1 MRFPIL
7 GALLYPEHS
16 RPYPDG
22 LYRVRGMHAY
32 TSRGLGTVLSR
43 LRANCRPEISV
54 LTLRS
59 PRGGDER

>member
-1 MRFPIL
+1 VRFPL
-7 GALLYPEHS
+7 FGALLYPSHS
-16 RPYPDG
+16 RVYPDG

-32 TSRGLGTVLSR
+32 TNRGLGTVLSH

-59 PRGGDER
+59 PKGDDEA